1 MAAAFFGAA
10 FFTTAFFTAGFLA
23 AAFFGAAF
31 FTAAFLGAAFFTT
44 AFFAAGFL
52 AAAFFGAAFFTAF
65 FTAGFLAAAFL
76 GAAFLG
82 AAFLAAGFLGAAF
95 FAGFGASAGG
105 GRRGVSAMGG
115 SFTPFWAGLEGVVR
129 EDGLPLASFAPGWT
143 GSFRGVDMRSLAAG
157 TAVGACAASAAEPV
171 LPLGFAAF
179 FGGSTPARIWARRLP
194 G

>member
-10 FFTTAFFTAGFLA
+10 FFTAFLA
-23 AAFFGAAF
+23 
-31 FTAAFLGAAFFTT
+31 T
-44 AFFAAGFL
+44 GFL

-65 FTAGFLAAAFL
+65 LTAGFLAAAFL
-76 GAAFLG
+76 TAG
-82 AAFLAAGFLGAAF
+82 FLAAAFFLGAAF
-95 FAGFGASAGG
+95 FAGFLAATGSVVATRLVS
-105 GRRGVSAMGG
+105 SAMGG

-129 EDGLPLASFAPGWT
+129 EDGLPIAFFMPGWAV
-143 GSFRGVDMRSLAAG
+143 SFRGEDMLSLAAG
-157 TAVGACAASAAEPV
+157 AAVGASAASAAEPV

>member
-31 FTAAFLGAAFFTT
+31 FG
-44 AFFAAGFL
+44 
-52 AAAFFGAAFFTAF
+52 AAFFGAAFFTAF
-65 FTAGFLAAAFL
+65 FTAGFLAAAF
-76 GAAFLG
+76 FG

-95 FAGFGASAGG
+95 FAGFAASTAG

-143 GSFRGVDMRSLAAG
+143 GSFRGVDMRSLAAE
-157 TAVGACAASAAEPV
+157 TAVGASAASAAEPV

>member
-1 MAAAFFGAA
+1 M
-10 FFTTAFFTAGFLA
+10 A

-31 FTAAFLGAAFFTT
+31 FTAAFFGAAFFT
-44 AFFAAGFL
+44 AFFGAAFFT
-52 AAAFFGAAFFTAF
+52 AAFFGAAFFTAF
-65 FTAGFLAAAFL
+65 FTAGFLA
-76 GAAFLG
+76 AAFLG

>member
-10 FFTTAFFTAGFLA
+10 FFTAAFFTAAFFGAAFFTAAFFTAGFLA

-31 FTAAFLGAAFFTT
+31 FTAAF
-44 AFFAAGFL
+44 
-52 AAAFFGAAFFTAF
+52 
-65 FTAGFLAAAFL
+65 FTAGFLAAAF
-76 GAAFLG
+76 FG

-95 FAGFGASAGG
+95 FAGFAASTGG

-129 EDGLPLASFAPGWT
+129 EEGLPLASFAPGWT
-143 GSFRGVDMRSLAAG
+143 GSFRGVDMRSLAAE
-157 TAVGACAASAAEPV
+157 TAVGASAASAAEPV